1 MYSIFTGGNLFYKI
15 GGRGLETKAL
25 LAIFD
30 IRDAKA
36 REERAAKLAKADLK
50 KKQWNAAAYA
60 VILNSAPLD
69 ELTQKDLGILVAFFM
84 NGRNHSKITKKEVRM
99 AKILECIS
107 AGVPFPTEPKT

>member
-1 MYSIFTGGNLFYKI
+1 MDSDAI
-15 GGRGLETKAL
+15 

-30 IRDAKA
+30 IRDAKS
-36 REERAAKLAKADLK
+36 REERAAKLAKADVK
-50 KKQWNAAAYA
+50 KKKRNAAAYA

-69 ELTQKDLGILVAFFM
+69 ELSQKDLGILVAFFM
-84 NGRNHSKITKKEVRM
+84 DGRNHSKITKKKARM